1 MDCVKFG
8 DEHVEF
14 ETIGEHLV
22 AYMGLEFMRE
32 IESEMLT
39 WELPAYK

>member
-8 DEHVEF
+8 DEHLEF
-14 ETIGEHLV
+14 ENIGEHLV